1 MRRKWVKIWSDD
13 QMNKLFFFQHS
24 EMDFFFHFIMNH
36 WKVRIEEYWSTD
48 HLERDKHKAESLQFI
63 CFVIDVCDS
72 WIASHSMN
80 LDPVSMQTLRNS
92 KAQFSF

>member
-1 MRRKWVKIWSDD
+1 
-13 QMNKLFFFQHS
+13 
-24 EMDFFFHFIMNH
+24 MDFSQFIMNH
-36 WKVRIEEYWSTD
+36 KKVTIEEHWSTN
-48 HLERDKHKAESLQFI
+48 HIERGKHKRVHLPAESLQFM

-92 KAQFSF
+92 KAQFYP